1 MKTYNLT
8 LEDGTELTLRLTS
21 TAIAAYVKAHGI
33 PGAALL
39 TDIAAAADDIEKQI
53 TLLSK
58 ALQHPGNNNKIKD
71 GGRLLDLLAD
81 EGKDAAFRRWRMTPA
96 SAMTRR
102 RRSWSG
108 RPQQAALSLYPASPP
123 SSPGRTPGARMQ
135 KPLTQRRTPPGS
147 KTLPDPAGD
156 DPGHRTRRRC
166 GRARPGGGVGSYP
179 RRAGGIH
186 RGMARPAG
194 TDGLYAV

>member
-53 TLLSK
+53 TLFSK

-81 EGKDAAFRRWRMTPA
+81 EGKDAAFRRTLIIQLAHDAGICNDAEAAELER
-96 SAMTRR
+96 SA
-102 RRSWSG
+102 
-108 RPQQAALSLYPASPP
+108 A
-123 SSPGRTPGARMQ
+123 
-135 KPLTQRRTPPGS
+135 
-147 KTLPDPAGD
+147 
-156 DPGHRTRRRC
+156 
-166 GRARPGGGVGSYP
+166 
-179 RRAGGIH
+179 AGGAILVSSIAAVL
-186 RGMARPAG
+186 ARTNAG
-194 TDGLYAV
+194 GEDAEALDTKADASGQKNPT

>member
-21 TAIAAYVKAHGI
+21 TAIAAYVKAHGL

-81 EGKDAAFRRWRMTPA
+81 EGKDAAFRRTLIIQLA
-96 SAMTRR
+96 HDA
-102 RRSWSG
+102 G
-108 RPQQAALSLYPASPP
+108 ICNDEQAAELEKAALE
-123 SSPGRTPGARMQ
+123 GGAVLVSNLATVLAR
-135 KPLTQRRTPPGS
+135 S
-147 KTLPDPAGD
+147 NAGD
-156 DPGHRTRRRC
+156 EAEAASDEQSDTSEGKNPT
-166 GRARPGGGVGSYP
+166 
-179 RRAGGIH
+179 
-186 RGMARPAG
+186 
-194 TDGLYAV
+194 